1 MRVTNSMLAA
11 NYLNDMNRNLQNM
24 QTLQQQLSSG
34 KEISKPSDDPFKTA
48 RIMQIN
54 TNISANAQYNQNIKD
69 ASSWLDATDTSLN
82 QVGNVLQRVKE
93 LLVSAGNT
101 TYGSEERKSIKDEI
115 NQQVGQ
121 LSQILNT
128 NFDGKYVFGGTRGTS
143 KPTNIDADSNGNN
156 EIFYCDR
163 DGNKITNPTDPQI
176 TMIKSDLTTEV
187 SQGVSID
194 YNVSAGDVLEF
205 TNESGKSVDVMS
217 LLNGIL
223 THLDDKKTAAE
234 AADPTD
240 TTSPL
245 DKLTGSDSQG
255 ILDAL
260 NHVLTLRSEVGAK
273 QNRMDS
279 AQQKNEDESTNLT
292 ALLSSTQDIDFTEK
306 VMKYTTAQT
315 VYTAA
320 LQTSAR
326 VIQPTL
332 MDYLR

>member
-1 MRVTNSMLAA
+1 MRVTNNMLAA
-11 NYLNDMNRNLQNM
+11 NYLNDMNRNLESM
-24 QTLQQQLSSG
+24 QTYQQQLSSG
-34 KEISKPSDDPFKTA
+34 KEIRQPSDDPFKAA

-54 TNISANAQYNQNIKD
+54 TQINANTQYNQNIKD
-69 ASSWLDATDTSLN
+69 AGSWLDTTDTSLN

-101 TYGSEERKSIKDEI
+101 SYGTQERKAIKDEI
-115 NQQVGQ
+115 NEKVGE

-128 NFDGKYVFGGTRGTS
+128 NFDGKYIFGGTRGTS
-143 KPTNIDADSNGNN
+143 KPTNVDQDANGNN
-156 EIFYCDR
+156 EVFYCDR
-163 DGNKITNPTDPQI
+163 DGNKITNPADPQI
-176 TMIKSDLTTEV
+176 GMIKSDLTVEV

-194 YNVSAGDVLEF
+194 YNVSAGDVLQF
-205 TNESGKSVDVMS
+205 TNESGKSVDLMS
-217 LLNGIL
+217 LLSGIL

-234 AADPTD
+234 TADPTD
-240 TTSPL
+240 TTAPV

-255 ILDAL
+255 IADAI
-260 NHVLTLRSEVGAK
+260 NHLLTVRAEVGAK

-279 AQQKNEDESTNLT
+279 AENRNSQDSFNMTD
-292 ALLSSTQDIDFTEK
+292 LLSNTQDIDFTQK
-306 VMKYTTAQT
+306 IMQYTTAQT